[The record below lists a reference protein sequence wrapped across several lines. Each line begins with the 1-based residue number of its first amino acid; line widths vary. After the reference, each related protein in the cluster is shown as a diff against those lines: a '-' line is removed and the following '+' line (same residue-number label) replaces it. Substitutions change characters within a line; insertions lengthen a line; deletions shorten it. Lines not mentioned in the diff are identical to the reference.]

1 MRDRIASPRGTR
13 LFFIVIPRGGWI
25 REGGVAALLLNRF
38 LEQAGNDS
46 RAERRWMDG
55 CARSPA
61 NTSINHSD
69 ETWGGEKFLA
79 LRAATVVRKATKTMA
94 LTGETTLCR
103 SPLYI
108 YIHPSVPFCSFL
120 FFFFFSFPFLS
131 SFVSFSISRPTDL
144 RFSLRS
150 TRGKLTATLI
160 PWLFFFFFFRNLAA
174 EIYRCIRNKGE
185 INCGVKVG
193 NCRARFVVREIV
205 KRESFFGREG

>member
-108 YIHPSVPFCSFL
+108 YTSFCPLLFFS
-120 FFFFFSFPFLS
+120 FFFFFI
-131 SFVSFSISRPTDL
+131 SILILL
-144 RFSLRS
+144 RFVLYLAPHRS
-150 TRGKLTATLI
+150 SILASIDARKINGHVNSFA
-160 PWLFFFFFFRNLAA
+160 FFLFFFRNLAA

-205 KRESFFGREG
+205 KRESFFGREGW

>member
-1 MRDRIASPRGTR
+1 MRDRIASSRGTR

-120 FFFFFSFPFLS
+120 FFFFFHFHSYPPSFRSLS
-131 SFVSFSISRPTDL
+131 RAPPIFDSRFD
-144 RFSLRS
+144 R
-150 TRGKLTATLI
+150 
-160 PWLFFFFFFRNLAA
+160 
-174 EIYRCIRNKGE
+174 
-185 INCGVKVG
+185 
-193 NCRARFVVREIV
+193 RE
-205 KRESFFGREG
+205 EN

>member
-108 YIHPSVPFCSFL
+108 YTSFCPLLFFSFL
-120 FFFFFSFPFLS
+120 FFSFPFLS

-160 PWLFFFFFFRNLAA
+160 PLLFFFFFFFRNLAA
-174 EIYRCIRNKGE
+174 KIYRCIRNKGE